1 MGPKMKG
8 SVMRQSIN
16 LFALTLSVAALAT
29 FDAANAQTAKK
40 LFFEG
45 DMVRSNQPNQ
55 GGPFCVLA
63 NQFKRKEAVA
73 WRIRVLDQTG
83 AQMDDKGLKSLV
95 VELSDGQKLTTKFG
109 PHPPRGP
116 ATDHFWSVQWI
127 IPGDYPTGSLT
138 YKVVATDMEGQS
150 QSWEPFKRAP
160 TQLTV
165 IAGEPTPAPAPASA
179 PAPAPAAPAR

>member
-1 MGPKMKG
+1 MKG
-8 SVMRQSIN
+8 SVMRHRIK
-16 LFALTLSVAALAT
+16 LFAITLCVAGLAA
-29 FDAANAQTAKK
+29 FDAANAQAAKK

-55 GGPFCVLA
+55 AGPFCVLA

-83 AQMDDKGLKSLV
+83 APVDDKGLKSLV

-116 ATDHFWSVQWI
+116 ATDHFWSVQWV

-138 YKVVATDMEGQS
+138 YKVVATDMDGQS
-150 QSWEPFKRAP
+150 QSWEPFKRSP

-165 IAGEPTPAPAPASA
+165 IAGEPAPAPAPVSA
-179 PAPAPAAPAR
+179 PAPTAPAPAAPAR

>member
-8 SVMRQSIN
+8 VSCANQSIC
-16 LFALTLSVAALAT
+16 S
-29 FDAANAQTAKK
+29 
-40 LFFEG
+40 
-45 DMVRSNQPNQ
+45 RSPCRLR
-55 GGPFCVLA
+55 PL
-63 NQFKRKEAVA
+63 FKRKEAVA
-73 WRIRVLDQTG
+73 WRIRVLDQNG
-83 AQMDDKGLKSLV
+83 AQIDDKGLKSLV

-109 PHPPRGP
+109 QHPPRGP